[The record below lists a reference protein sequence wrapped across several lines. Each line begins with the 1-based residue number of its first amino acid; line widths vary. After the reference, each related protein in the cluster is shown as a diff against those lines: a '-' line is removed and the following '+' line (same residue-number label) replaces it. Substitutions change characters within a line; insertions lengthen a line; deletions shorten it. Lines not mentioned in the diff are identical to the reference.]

1 MFLEMGLLK
10 LIIVPSLV
18 AVVAFLAYTHLVP
31 TPKPDFPRDGWFGT
45 GMKRA
50 DDTKIT
56 PFKVAVPDAVLE
68 DLKNRVASTRISHEV
83 LEDANSFEYGFN
95 ANYLKKVLDHWQ
107 TKYDWR
113 KQEVILNSW
122 PQFITEVEGVKV
134 HYYHAKPDAKKYKKV
149 VPLLLVH
156 GWPGNVFEFYK
167 MLPML
172 LDPVA
177 HKVASTHDIA
187 FEVIAPSIPGYGF
200 SESPKKTGFSQLAAA
215 RVFRKLMER
224 VGHKKFYM
232 QGGDWGSIV
241 TSQLARM
248 YPESALGLHL
258 NMASA
263 SPTSIK
269 GLFYAVVGS
278 IIPQHVFK
286 HSHHHD
292 YSTLDILTKVML
304 PESGYMHIQATKP
317 DTVGTGLNDSPA
329 GLAAYILEKFST
341 WTNGEYRKLPD
352 GGLTK
357 KFTLDEL
364 LTIVTIYWTQV
375 NVHEFI
381 NKCIDQ
387 ILHQGNIVASQR
399 FYKECFTDPYNFP
412 LTNIDEMREMQ
423 CSFSHYISVPTAH
436 AQFPNELFDKQ
447 PAEIIATGMNLT
459 SQVVMPD
466 GGHFA
471 AFEHPSDL
479 AKHLFSFVGGLEK
492 KK

>member
-1 MFLEMGLLK
+1 MGLLK

-18 AVVAFLAYTHLVP
+18 AIAAYFAYTTLVP
-31 TPKPDFPRDGWFGT
+31 QQKADFPRDGWFGT
-45 GMKRA
+45 GAKRP

-68 DLKNRVASTRISHEV
+68 DLKKRLASSRISHEV

-95 ANYLKKVLDHWQ
+95 VNYLKQVIDHWQ
-107 TKYDWR
+107 NKFDWR
-113 KQEVILNSW
+113 KQEAILNTW
-122 PQFITEVEGVKV
+122 PQFTTEIEGVKV

-167 MLPML
+167 FLPML

-177 HKVASTHDIA
+177 HKVASNADIA

-200 SESPKKTGFSQLAAA
+200 SEAPKKTGFSQLAAA
-215 RVFRKLMER
+215 RVFKKLMER
-224 VGHKKFYM
+224 VGHKKYYL
-232 QGGDWGSIV
+232 QGGDWGSII

-248 YPESALGLHL
+248 YPESVYGLHL

-263 SPTSIK
+263 TPNTLK
-269 GLFYAVVGS
+269 GLFYTVVGS
-278 IIPQHVFK
+278 IIPHHLFK
-286 HSHHHD
+286 HKHHHS
-292 YSTLDILTKVML
+292 YSTLKLFTEVLL

-317 DTVGTGLNDSPA
+317 DTVGTGLNDSPL

-364 LTIVTIYWTQV
+364 LTVVTIYWTQ
-375 NVHEFI
+375 
-381 NKCIDQ
+381 
-387 ILHQGNIVASQR
+387 GNIVSSQR
-399 FYKECFTDPYNFP
+399 FYKECFADPHNFP
-412 LTNIDEMREMQ
+412 MTNQ
-423 CSFSHYISVPTAH
+423 YITVPTAH
-436 AQFPNELFDKQ
+436 AQFPHELFDTQ
-447 PAEIIATGMNLT
+447 PAEMLATGCNLT

-471 AFEHPSDL
+471 AFEQPTHL
-479 AKHLFSFVGGLEK
+479 AKHVFSFVAGLERK
-492 KK
+492 KHK

>member
-1 MFLEMGLLK
+1 MVVTISLLESHYSDQFKHNQSYHPL
-10 LIIVPSLV
+10 
-18 AVVAFLAYTHLVP
+18 FQ
-31 TPKPDFPRDGWFGT
+31 PDFPRDGWFGT
-45 GMKRA
+45 GAKRA

-56 PFKVAVPDAVLE
+56 PFKVAVPDVVLE
-68 DLKNRVASTRISHEV
+68 DLKKRLASTRISHEV

-113 KQEVILNSW
+113 KQEAILNSW
-122 PQFITEVEGVKV
+122 PQFTTEIEGVKV

-241 TSQLARM
+241 TSHLARM

-364 LTIVTIYWTQV
+364 LTIVTIYWTQ
-375 NVHEFI
+375 
-381 NKCIDQ
+381 
-387 ILHQGNIVASQR
+387 GNIVASQR
-399 FYKECFTDPYNFP
+399 FYKECFYDKYNWP
-412 LTNIDEMREMQ
+412 LTN
-423 CSFSHYISVPTAH
+423 HYISVPTAH

-459 SQVVMPD
+459 QPAEIIATGMNLTSQVVMPD
-466 GGHFA
+466 GG
-471 AFEHPSDL
+471 
-479 AKHLFSFVGGLEK
+479 
-492 KK
+492 

>member
-1 MFLEMGLLK
+1 MGFLK
-10 LIIVPSLV
+10 LIIVPS
-18 AVVAFLAYTHLVP
+18 VVAIAAYFAYVTVNPP
-31 TPKPDFPRDGWFGT
+31 TTPDFPRNGWFGA
-45 GMKRA
+45 GPKRA
-50 DDTKIT
+50 DDTKIS
-56 PFKVAVPDAVLE
+56 PFKVAVPEATIE
-68 DLKNRVASTRISHEV
+68 DLKKRLANTRISHDV

-95 ANYLKKVLDHWQ
+95 VNYLKKVIEHWQ
-107 TKYDWR
+107 TKFDWR
-113 KQEVILNSW
+113 KQEAILNTW
-122 PQFITEVEGVKV
+122 PQFTTEIEGVKV
-134 HYYHAKPDAKKYKKV
+134 HYYHAKPDAKKYKKI

-167 MLPML
+167 FLPML

-177 HKVASTHDIA
+177 HKVATRNDIA

-200 SESPKKTGFSQLAAA
+200 SDAAKKTGFSQLAAA
-215 RVFRKLMER
+215 RMFKKLMER
-224 VGHKKFYM
+224 VGHKKFYC

-248 YPESALGLHL
+248 YPENVYGLHL

-263 SPTSIK
+263 SPTSLK

-278 IIPQHVFK
+278 IIPQHLFK
-286 HSHHHD
+286 HEHHHD
-292 YSTLDILTKVML
+292 YSSVHLFTKVLL

-364 LTIVTIYWTQV
+364 LTVVTIYWT
-375 NVHEFI
+375 
-381 NKCIDQ
+381 
-387 ILHQGNIVASQR
+387 QGNIVASQR
-399 FYKECFTDPYNFP
+399 FYKECFSDHYNFP
-412 LTNIDEMREMQ
+412 MTNT
-423 CSFSHYISVPTAH
+423 YISVPTAH

-447 PAEIIATGMNLT
+447 PAEILATGMNLT

-471 AFEHPSDL
+471 AFEQPTYL
-479 AKHLFSFVGGLEK
+479 ATHLFSFVSGLEK
-492 KK
+492 K